1 MFNTTLQ
8 LNVIKTGAHQSL
20 ENNIT
25 GTAQKKEKVNDV
37 SGFHRVLQGTISENS
52 ANKVEDKK
60 LMDVCI
66 DMESLFVAKM
76 LKEMKKTVH
85 KTEWLN
91 GGYAEEVFE
100 DMLYDEYALQLSK
113 NSSLGLADMIY
124 RELDSKV

>member
-113 NSSLGLADMIY
+113 NSSLGLAEMIY